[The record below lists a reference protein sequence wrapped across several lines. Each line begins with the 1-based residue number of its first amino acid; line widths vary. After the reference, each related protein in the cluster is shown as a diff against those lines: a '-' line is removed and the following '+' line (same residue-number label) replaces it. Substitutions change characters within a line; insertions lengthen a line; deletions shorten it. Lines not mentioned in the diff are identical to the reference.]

1 MRKEQSVETGRDRMV
16 LAKDAGMGKVSLIS
30 VLAGVLVA
38 YGAFA
43 VIAAIT
49 AAVLNAVG
57 VDTAS
62 LSDNDWRDAG
72 IAGAAITAFVL
83 LLSYLFGGYV
93 AGRMARRAGAL
104 NGLLVFVLS
113 VVIMGAIAALLSA
126 QTDTEQVTSNLRS
139 LGLPTTGEEWKSI
152 GTAAGLG
159 SLLAMLLGSVLGGIL
174 GERWHGK
181 LMKRA
186 LDPSI
191 GSEANAI
198 RQSENAEA
206 QRLEAEQRRMSA
218 GQRREIDL
226 RDGAVPNDNDNT
238 VVVRNSGDAT
248 LGTDDVGSRTVLD
261 ADGTVRSDDEAQQ
274 SRILSDRDGR

>member
-1 MRKEQSVETGRDRMV
+1 MV
-16 LAKDAGMGKVSLIS
+16 LARDAGMGKVSFIS

-113 VVIMGAIAALLSA
+113 VVIMAVIAGLLSVQA
-126 QTDTEQVTSNLRS
+126 DSDQVASNLRT

-152 GTAAGLG
+152 GTVAGLG
-159 SLLAMLLGSVLGGIL
+159 SLVAMLLGSLLGGTL

-181 LMKRA
+181 LLKRA
-186 LDPSI
+186 LDPSV
-191 GSEANAI
+191 GSEASAI
-198 RQSENAEA
+198 RQSESAES
-206 QRLEAEQRRMSA
+206 QRLDAEQRRLSV
-218 GQRREIDL
+218 GQHREVDL
-226 RDGAVPNDNDNT
+226 RNGAGDDT
-238 VVVRNSGDAT
+238 QAVVVRNAGDAGAET
-248 LGTDDVGSRTVLD
+248 ERTVGSPAVIN
-261 ADGTVRSDDEAQQ
+261 ADGSVRSDADNAQQ
-274 SRILSDRDGR
+274 TRILSDRDRH